1 MAHIILLSVAL
12 VPVFLILRIFYRIFF
27 HPLSKY
33 PGPVL
38 AASSRLW
45 YINQMINGTLAFTV
59 KELHQKY
66 GKVVRIAP
74 DELSFVSSQAWV
86 DIYGFRNGK
95 PEMSK
100 ETPFFTSKNSSVG
113 GVISAEREMH
123 GILRKL
129 MSRGFSE
136 AALREQ
142 EPIVQGYTQLL
153 IDQLK
158 EESKKGKTVDMVSW
172 YNFFTFDV
180 IGDLAFGEPFGCLT
194 SSSYHPWVK
203 MIFDSMKF
211 NYFCQALNYYPSIEW
226 MLPLFMPKSLAQKGA
241 DHHKMTVEKVMRRKQ
256 NKTDRMDFLSLMV
269 KPENGISDQQ
279 LIANSNLLI
288 VAGSETTA
296 TALAACT
303 WYLCKYPSTLAKL
316 TAEIRTAFSSS
327 DDITFLGVNR
337 LKYLNC
343 VLTETLRCFPS
354 TPTGVSRR
362 VPQGGD
368 MIDGGFVA
376 GGMQAGIA
384 QLAANHYPSNFTRHD
399 EFIPERFETNCPPEF
414 ANDDK
419 AAMQSFSFGP
429 RNCLGKN
436 LAYVEMRL
444 IIARI
449 LWEFDIE
456 MCDGM
461 ENWSDV
467 KIFLVWDK
475 KPLPVRLTP
484 VPRD

>member
-1 MAHIILLSVAL
+1 MV
-12 VPVFLILRIFYRIFF
+12 
-27 HPLSKY
+27 
-33 PGPVL
+33 
-38 AASSRLW
+38 
-45 YINQMINGTLAFTV
+45 NQ
-59 KELHQKY
+59 
-66 GKVVRIAP
+66 
-74 DELSFVSSQAWV
+74 
-86 DIYGFRNGK
+86 
-95 PEMSK
+95 
-100 ETPFFTSKNSSVG
+100 
-113 GVISAEREMH
+113 SAN
-123 GILRKL
+123 I
-129 MSRGFSE
+129 
-136 AALREQ
+136 
-142 EPIVQGYTQLL
+142 
-153 IDQLK
+153 
-158 EESKKGKTVDMVSW
+158 
-172 YNFFTFDV
+172 
-180 IGDLAFGEPFGCLT
+180 
-194 SSSYHPWVK
+194 
-203 MIFDSMKF
+203 
-211 NYFCQALNYYPSIEW
+211 LNYYPSIEW

-376 GGMQAGIA
+376 GGVCCTNLPGTLKNADIYQMQAGIA

-429 RNCLGKN
+429 RNCLGK
-436 LAYVEMRL
+436 
-444 IIARI
+444 
-449 LWEFDIE
+449 
-456 MCDGM
+456 
-461 ENWSDV
+461 
-467 KIFLVWDK
+467 K
-475 KPLPVRLTP
+475 
-484 VPRD
+484 